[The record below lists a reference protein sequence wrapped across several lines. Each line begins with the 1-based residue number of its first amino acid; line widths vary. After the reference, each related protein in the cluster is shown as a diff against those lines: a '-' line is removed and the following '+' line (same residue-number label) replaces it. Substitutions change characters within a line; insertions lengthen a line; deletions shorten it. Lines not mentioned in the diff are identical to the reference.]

1 MDATTEK
8 WKFFHN
14 GYAWWLRIDT
24 LEQLIHYFE
33 LTDENRFGG
42 SMMNVAYNRMGDID
56 GYDGNRIAECI
67 DILSQVRE
75 EDLLTATGRF
85 RLEAHQ
91 TYLKNF
97 QRAGFVN
104 INRVGGC
111 NSSDWNACAV
121 TERKELIFPS
131 YTKKD
136 VKIKTWEMGEKQVG
150 VYRNNYKYHWYAY
163 IGDVRITDGDK
174 EKWDSEEEARAFVDK
189 MFYE

>member
-1 MDATTEK
+1 MEK
-8 WKFFHN
+8 QRWKFFHN
-14 GYAWWLRIDT
+14 GYTWWLRIES
-24 LEQLIHYFE
+24 LEQLMRYFE

-42 SMMNVAYNRMGDID
+42 SMMKVAYNRMDNQN
-56 GYDGNRIAECI
+56 GYDGNAVAECI
-67 DILSQVRE
+67 DVLSQIRQ

-111 NSSDWNACAV
+111 NCSDWNTCAV
-121 TERKELIFPS
+121 TYRDNLVFPS

-150 VYRNNYKYHWYAY
+150 AFRSNYQYHWYAY

-174 EKWDSEEEARAFVDK
+174 EKWDSKEEAQAFVDK
-189 MFYE
+189 MFFE

>member
-1 MDATTEK
+1 
-8 WKFFHN
+8 
-14 GYAWWLRIDT
+14 
-24 LEQLIHYFE
+24 
-33 LTDENRFGG
+33 
-42 SMMNVAYNRMGDID
+42 MMSVAYNRMGDRSD
-56 GYDGNRIAECI
+56 YDGNAVAECI
-67 DILSQVRE
+67 DILSQLRQ

-111 NSSDWNACAV
+111 NCSDWN
-121 TERKELIFPS
+121 TNIIIERDELIFPS

-136 VKIKTWEMGEKQVG
+136 VKIKTWEMAERQVG
-150 VYRNNYKYHWYAY
+150 AYRGNYNYHWYAY

-174 EKWDSEEEARAFVDK
+174 EKWNTQAEAQAFIDK
-189 MFYE
+189 LFYE

>member
-1 MDATTEK
+1 MSEK
-8 WKFFHN
+8 MRWKFFHN
-14 GYAWWLRIDT
+14 GYAWWLRIET
-24 LEQLIHYFE
+24 LEQLIRYFE

-42 SMMNVAYNRMGDID
+42 SMMQVAYNRMGDSEN
-56 GYDGNRIAECI
+56 YDGNRVAECI
-67 DILSQVRE
+67 DVLSQIRS

-111 NSSDWNACAV
+111 NSSDWCSCAV
-121 TERKELIFPS
+121 TYRDELIFPS

-136 VKIKTWEMGEKQVG
+136 VKIKTWEMGERQVG
-150 VYRNNYKYHWYAY
+150 SFRNGYNYHWYAY
-163 IGDVRITDGDK
+163 IGDVRIVDGEK
-174 EKWDSEEEARAFVDK
+174 EKWDSKEEAQAFIDK
-189 MFYE
+189 IFVE